1 MEAGQDGNYN
11 GQGTMMYPDG
21 WKHIGE
27 WKDNKRNGQGAFTFS
42 DVELSVGYGKRQ
54 IYQGKIDKDTWCVE
68 GVVEPF

>member
-1 MEAGQDGNYN
+1 MGAGQDGNYN

-42 DVELSVGYGKRQ
+42 DVELSVGYGKTTNLSRENRQ
-54 IYQGKIDKDTWCVE
+54 RYMVC
-68 GVVEPF
+68 